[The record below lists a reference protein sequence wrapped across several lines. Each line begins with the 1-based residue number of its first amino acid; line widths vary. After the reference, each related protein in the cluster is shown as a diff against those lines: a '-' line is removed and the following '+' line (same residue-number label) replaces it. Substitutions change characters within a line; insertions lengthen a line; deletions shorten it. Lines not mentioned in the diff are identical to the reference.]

1 MAYRG
6 GALELHYLAGCTP
19 MTASI
24 PDPQPQPPLSLGEHR
39 GFVKPL
45 SGLTRS
51 SQERKS
57 LLLGLAVHYLDAS
70 DLPHRLSGCGLPLR
84 GLGDGHCAERSRE
97 YFGPGRLFAF
107 EGSVLWGALETSAF
121 YSFSRH
127 FGVSL
132 SGQAGGT

>member
-45 SGLTRS
+45 SGTDPE
-51 SQERKS
+51 Q
-57 LLLGLAVHYLDAS
+57 
-70 DLPHRLSGCGLPLR
+70 SGT
-84 GLGDGHCAERSRE
+84 E
-97 YFGPGRLFAF
+97 
-107 EGSVLWGALETSAF
+107 VSAF
-121 YSFSRH
+121 R
-127 FGVSL
+127 
-132 SGQAGGT
+132 SGSTLP